1 MREKLWWYTEES
13 QAMLERG
20 YLLPNQTV
28 EEKIKLISKHAA
40 SYYKDVPDL
49 KDKFAEMIERGWCS
63 LSSPIWA
70 NFGETD
76 RGYPISCFSSF
87 VADDLDKIYST
98 LHEVAMMTKLGGGT
112 SGYFGKLRAKGT
124 PIKGGG
130 KSSGMMSFLRLYDAT
145 TEEVSQSGV
154 RRGAFAA
161 YLDIEHPEIEE
172 FLRLKDKGHPM
183 QTINTAVNI
192 SDEWMKAMEEGDK
205 EKRDIWAKVLKS
217 RREKGI
223 PYLFFK
229 DTANKNKPQI
239 YKDTNSTIYSSN
251 LCFVGSDRVVTSRGY
266 LTAKE
271 LFEQGGV
278 LELFNGEK
286 IVNSSEMKLRE
297 QNVPVLKITLEN
309 GLEHTVT
316 EYHGMAKY
324 ECNGKIVRTPASE
337 LKIGDKLAI
346 QTSKGLFG
354 GVSMKDE
361 AFLLG
366 LYQSDG
372 TQFKDLRFIDIWEKD
387 FDLVEEIESKVET
400 LYKKYGCDTYEIK
413 NQTGLTGKFRKSKAP
428 KFTNCSTG
436 TSSVAKKRL
445 ATNCFT
451 KNLGFEKGYVP
462 SWIWEANEETQW
474 EYIRGLYF
482 ADGTVTL
489 GKGKGEPIY
498 LAYTDINLGFLKEL
512 QLLLNNLGLQSSI
525 KIQREEGLMSLPDGK
540 GSYKMYPCK
549 TAYRLL
555 IGNKNSALDF
565 EKNTGF
571 LSRKG
576 VFIDE
581 REYRDN
587 TKKSSKIISIELIGA
602 EDVYCPTVYNDEHIF
617 IVNGM
622 KTFNCNEIFLPTS
635 ESESFVCCLMSM
647 NLALYDEWKDTD
659 AVELAVMFLD
669 AVMSDFIKK
678 TKDVPYMKRAHDFA
692 VRHRAL
698 GLGVLGWHTLLQQRM
713 IPFESFEAQQLN
725 TSIFSNIK
733 KKAYSKSVELG
744 EAYGYAPIFDGVET
758 LDTKRRNT
766 TLLALAP
773 TTSSSSILGQVSPSI
788 EPYASNYFVVGLAKG
803 SFTRRSPEL
812 EKLLESKG
820 QNTDEVWRSIIQ
832 NQGSVQHLSFLDE
845 REKDVFKTFQEIS
858 PMMVIQ
864 QAAARQPFID
874 QGQSIN
880 LKIPSAMSIKDINKI
895 HMEAWKLGLKGLYYQ
910 RGTSVAKE
918 AVLQM
923 MDCKA
928 CGA

>member
-251 LCFVGSDRVVTSRGY
+251 LC
-266 LTAKE
+266 
-271 LFEQGGV
+271 
-278 LELFNGEK
+278 
-286 IVNSSEMKLRE
+286 
-297 QNVPVLKITLEN
+297 
-309 GLEHTVT
+309 
-316 EYHGMAKY
+316 
-324 ECNGKIVRTPASE
+324 
-337 LKIGDKLAI
+337 
-346 QTSKGLFG
+346 
-354 GVSMKDE
+354 
-361 AFLLG
+361 
-366 LYQSDG
+366 
-372 TQFKDLRFIDIWEKD
+372 
-387 FDLVEEIESKVET
+387 
-400 LYKKYGCDTYEIK
+400 
-413 NQTGLTGKFRKSKAP
+413 
-428 KFTNCSTG
+428 
-436 TSSVAKKRL
+436 
-445 ATNCFT
+445 
-451 KNLGFEKGYVP
+451 
-462 SWIWEANEETQW
+462 
-474 EYIRGLYF
+474 
-482 ADGTVTL
+482 
-489 GKGKGEPIY
+489 
-498 LAYTDINLGFLKEL
+498 
-512 QLLLNNLGLQSSI
+512 
-525 KIQREEGLMSLPDGK
+525 
-540 GSYKMYPCK
+540 
-549 TAYRLL
+549 
-555 IGNKNSALDF
+555 
-565 EKNTGF
+565 
-571 LSRKG
+571 
-576 VFIDE
+576 
-581 REYRDN
+581 
-587 TKKSSKIISIELIGA
+587 
-602 EDVYCPTVYNDEHIF
+602 
-617 IVNGM
+617 
-622 KTFNCNEIFLPTS
+622 NEIYLPTS

-832 NQGSVQHLSFLDE
+832 NQGSVQHLSLLDE

>member
-239 YKDTNSTIYSSN
+239 YKDTNSIIHSSN
-251 LCFVGSDRVVTSRGY
+251 LCVSPNTKILTKEGY
-266 LTAKE
+266 
-271 LFEQGGV
+271 QIIGD
-278 LELFNGEK
+278 LEGETLEVWNGEEW
-286 IVNSSEMKLRE
+286 SEVTVQKTGENQKLLRVKTDSGYE
-297 QNVPVLKITLEN
+297 LDC
-309 GLEHTVT
+309 T
-316 EYHGMAKY
+316 EYHKFYIQKGY
-324 ECNGKIVRTPASE
+324 LRGTGKNKLEIIEKRANE
-337 LKIGDKLAI
+337 LKPGDKLIKFELPIIEHGDKELKFAYENGFYSGDGCLTEQGQRI
-346 QTSKGLFG
+346 YLYGDK
-354 GVSMKDE
+354 KN
-361 AFLLG
+361 LL
-366 LYQSDG
+366 S
-372 TQFKDLRFIDIWEKD
+372 RF
-387 FDLVEEIESKVET
+387 SSVET
-400 LYKKYGCDTYEIK
+400 WIYQPNQDRIYGHSKSLKDKFFIPDSSYSIK
-413 NQTGLTGKFRKSKAP
+413 S
-428 KFTNCSTG
+428 
-436 TSSVAKKRL
+436 RL
-445 ATNCFT
+445 EW
-451 KNLGFEKGYVP
+451 LSGY
-462 SWIWEANEETQW
+462 
-474 EYIRGLYF
+474 LD
-482 ADGTVTL
+482 ADGTVTNNNGSQSL
-489 GKGKGEPIY
+489 QVACVEKE
-498 LAYTDINLGFLKEL
+498 FLKEIQLML
-512 QLLLNNLGLQSSI
+512 QELGCDSKVSLARTEGEYLLPKNDGSGDLQTYTC
-525 KIQREEGLMSLPDGK
+525 QEV
-540 GSYKMYPCK
+540 
-549 TAYRLL
+549 YRLL
-555 IGNKNSALDF
+555 INGNSLYKLTTLGLKCHRLKWDMTKPNRECSHFIKIESVEELPDLSDTYCF
-565 EKNTGF
+565 NEPKKHLGMFNGILTGQC
-571 LSRKG
+571 S
-576 VFIDE
+576 
-581 REYRDN
+581 
-587 TKKSSKIISIELIGA
+587 
-602 EDVYCPTVYNDEHIF
+602 
-617 IVNGM
+617 
-622 KTFNCNEIFLPTS
+622 EIYLPTS

-647 NLALYDEWKDTD
+647 NLTLYDEWKDTD

>member
-251 LCFVGSDRVVTSRGY
+251 LC
-266 LTAKE
+266 
-271 LFEQGGV
+271 
-278 LELFNGEK
+278 
-286 IVNSSEMKLRE
+286 
-297 QNVPVLKITLEN
+297 
-309 GLEHTVT
+309 
-316 EYHGMAKY
+316 
-324 ECNGKIVRTPASE
+324 
-337 LKIGDKLAI
+337 
-346 QTSKGLFG
+346 
-354 GVSMKDE
+354 
-361 AFLLG
+361 
-366 LYQSDG
+366 
-372 TQFKDLRFIDIWEKD
+372 
-387 FDLVEEIESKVET
+387 
-400 LYKKYGCDTYEIK
+400 
-413 NQTGLTGKFRKSKAP
+413 
-428 KFTNCSTG
+428 
-436 TSSVAKKRL
+436 
-445 ATNCFT
+445 
-451 KNLGFEKGYVP
+451 
-462 SWIWEANEETQW
+462 
-474 EYIRGLYF
+474 
-482 ADGTVTL
+482 
-489 GKGKGEPIY
+489 
-498 LAYTDINLGFLKEL
+498 
-512 QLLLNNLGLQSSI
+512 
-525 KIQREEGLMSLPDGK
+525 
-540 GSYKMYPCK
+540 
-549 TAYRLL
+549 
-555 IGNKNSALDF
+555 
-565 EKNTGF
+565 
-571 LSRKG
+571 
-576 VFIDE
+576 
-581 REYRDN
+581 
-587 TKKSSKIISIELIGA
+587 
-602 EDVYCPTVYNDEHIF
+602 
-617 IVNGM
+617 
-622 KTFNCNEIFLPTS
+622 NEIYLPTS

-923 MDCKA
+923 MECKS
-928 CGA
+928 CEG